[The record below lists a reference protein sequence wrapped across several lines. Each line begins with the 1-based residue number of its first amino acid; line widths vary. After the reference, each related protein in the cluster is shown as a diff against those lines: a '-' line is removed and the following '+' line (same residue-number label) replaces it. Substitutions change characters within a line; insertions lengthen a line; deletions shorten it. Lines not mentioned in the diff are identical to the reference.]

1 MSAKIYAEG
10 GGEGQLLDTLFRAGW
25 NAFFKAAGLKGGMPR
40 VVRGKGREQT
50 FDLFLTAVR
59 NPREGDLPLL
69 LVDSEG
75 PVAAG
80 HSVWQHLK
88 ARDGWDRPQGA
99 SDDQAF
105 LMVQLMETWFL
116 ADRKLLQ
123 EHFGAALRE
132 KPLQQ
137 WPDLEGVDKDKVFK
151 ALDQATAGCSQPY
164 SKGKVS
170 YQLLARLN
178 PKSVEE
184 KCPHAR
190 ALLERLSNL

>member
-25 NAFFKAAGLKGGMPR
+25 NAFFEAAGLKGRMPR

-59 NPREGDLPLL
+59 NPREGEIPLL

-75 PVAAG
+75 PVAPG
-80 HSVWQHLK
+80 HGVWQHLK
-88 ARDGWDRPQGA
+88 ARNGWDRPQGA
-99 SDDQAF
+99 SDHQAF

-116 ADRKLLQ
+116 ADRQLLRDF
-123 EHFGAALRE
+123 FGAALRE
-132 KPLQQ
+132 KPLRK
-137 WPDLEGVDKDKVFK
+137 WPDLEKVDQDKVLM
-151 ALDQATAGCSQPY
+151 ALDQATAGCSKTY

-170 YQLLARLN
+170 YQLLARLK
-178 PKSVEE
+178 PKRVEE
-184 KCPHAR
+184 MCSHAR
-190 ALLERLSNL
+190 ALLERLRSL